1 VYANSL
7 FDESQQF
14 VSAAH
19 LLQQEVTD
27 MQGAEHA
34 GESGCTSEYGR
45 AMLQYGMSCFLTT
58 NVCWQCGT
66 AELNYVTPFQCVIF
80 GKCYMMQQEGQ
91 GMHLAEHSGET
102 GCAAETALRSAY
114 VSICMHISLSVCM

>member
-1 VYANSL
+1 LHPERVYTAPHPARNNDVCANSLLAAYHTFKLTSSVVFSSLYTAIAAARSDEVYANSL

-34 GESGCTSEYGR
+34 GESGCTSEYER
-45 AMLQYGMSCFLTT
+45 AMLRYGM
-58 NVCWQCGT
+58 
-66 AELNYVTPFQCVIF
+66 I
-80 GKCYMMQQEGQ
+80 
-91 GMHLAEHSGET
+91 
-102 GCAAETALRSAY
+102 
-114 VSICMHISLSVCM
+114 